1 MLHDARFISFVAT
14 QDAKKAREF
23 YEKTLGL
30 NFVSGD
36 EFALVFELGGTMLR
50 VQKVEQVNPRSY
62 TVLGWN
68 VSDIRKEITGL
79 VKRGVHFAR
88 YEGLAQDDLGI
99 WSAPSGAKVAWF
111 NDPDGNILSLTQ
123 F

>member
-30 NFVSGD
+30 KFVSGD
-36 EFALVFELGGTMLR
+36 EFALVFELGGRMLR

-62 TVLGWN
+62 TVLGWS
-68 VSDIRKEITGL
+68 VSDIKKEITEL
-79 VKRGVHFAR
+79 DNRGVRFAR
-88 YEGLAQDDLGI
+88 YEGLAQDNLGI

>member
-1 MLHDARFISFVAT
+1 MQPGAKLIGFVAT
-14 QDAKKAREF
+14 KDPKKAREF
-23 YEKTLGL
+23 YEKILGL
-30 NFVSGD
+30 HFVSGD

-62 TVLGWN
+62 TVLGWK
-68 VSDIRKEITGL
+68 VADIRKEITEL
-79 VKRGVHFAR
+79 VKRGVRFAR

-99 WSAPSGAKVAWF
+99 WSAPGGAKVAWF